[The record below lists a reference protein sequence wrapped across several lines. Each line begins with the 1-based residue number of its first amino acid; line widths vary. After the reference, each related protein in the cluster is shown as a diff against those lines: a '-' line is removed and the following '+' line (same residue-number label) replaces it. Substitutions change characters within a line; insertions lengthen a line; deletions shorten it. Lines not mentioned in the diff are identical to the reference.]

1 MRRRIALIGS
11 FATDWIRYN
20 DYEYKESE
28 SGEIYI
34 VPTAEAVFSMYNPF
48 DVAEDLL
55 IDLMRIG
62 EQAIKAEGQATK
74 RYNEELKNTILI
86 FAKKYGLL
94 GFISAS
100 VYNRNI
106 IGDDSVMFIENNH
119 IGKEK
124 IMDGTKYVNLFIPLA
139 EEGEIVIGEYKNSV
153 YLGKSEDSPKFYG
166 KRPVVMDLI
175 FSRFYSEQVKWIID
189 FAKMIVSHFN
199 QLLMYRNSSNYLVE
213 NVTIMAGQFH
223 AEKIGFTINQLDKTT
238 IAWQFDSLKTTIET
252 IYAFAV
258 TDEKILLNRCNH
270 CGNVFIANS
279 NREKYCNPACRN
291 RANVKKSR
299 SKKADQ
305 LEER

>member
-1 MRRRIALIGS
+1 MDRKIALVGS
-11 FATDWIRYN
+11 FATDWIRYS
-20 DYEYKESE
+20 DYEYKKSE
-28 SGEIYI
+28 MGDLYI
-34 VPTAEAVFSMYNPF
+34 VPTPEATFSMYNPF

-55 IDLMRIG
+55 MDFMRIG
-62 EQAIKAEGQATK
+62 EYALKSEGDENSE
-74 RYNEELKNTILI
+74 YNEELKNTILI

-94 GFISAS
+94 GLISAS
-100 VYNRNI
+100 VYNRNV
-106 IGDDSVMFIENNH
+106 IGDDNVMFIENNH
-119 IGKEK
+119 LKKEK
-124 IMDGTKYVNLFIPLA
+124 VMDGTKYLDLFIPFA
-139 EEGEIVIGEYKNSV
+139 EEDDIVVGEYKNSV
-153 YLGKSEDSPKFYG
+153 YLGKSEDSPRFYG
-166 KRPVVMDLI
+166 KRPIVMDLI
-175 FSRFYSEQVKWIID
+175 FSRFYAEQVKWILD

-199 QLLMYRNSSNYLVE
+199 QLLMYRNSSSYLVE
-213 NVTIMAGQFH
+213 NVTIMAGHFH

-299 SKKADQ
+299 SRKAGQ